1 VVEYFSSCNLQS
13 PLKTIVI
20 ILLTFI
26 NKMVDIFAFQM
37 VKKQRMSKGE
47 MPVGN
52 IAAILPFF

>member
-1 VVEYFSSCNLQS
+1 
-13 PLKTIVI
+13 LKTIVI